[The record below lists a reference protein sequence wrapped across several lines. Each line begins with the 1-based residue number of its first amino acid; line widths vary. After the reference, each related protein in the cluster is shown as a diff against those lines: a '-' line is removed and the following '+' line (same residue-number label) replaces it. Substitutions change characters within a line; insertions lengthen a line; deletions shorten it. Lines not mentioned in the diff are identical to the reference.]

1 MLAYLDCFSGM
12 SGDMLLGALI
22 DAGVEL
28 AALRGGLAAL
38 PIAGYRLEVESCAQH
53 GLRGTRVH
61 VALDPDLPPPQRHLS
76 DIESLLAAGAL
87 PERVQARAVAVF
99 RRLAAAEA
107 HIHGMSVEEVHFHEV
122 GAVDAI
128 VDIVGTAL
136 GLELLGVDALYCS
149 ELPFTHGRIRSAHG
163 ELPVP
168 APATVEVLRGTDA
181 VWRPLDAEGELVTP
195 TGAAV
200 AAALARFERPA
211 LAIRAVGYGFGRREL
226 AWANCLRLFVGEPA
240 VASADALP
248 AFETDS
254 VTVLE
259 ANIDNMTGEA
269 LGWLMEALQ
278 AAGALDVSYAPLQMK
293 KNRPGTRLTVLAEPG
308 AAEMLASVVLRQSA
322 TLGVRLAEMRRVKAA
337 RRVERITTVLGE
349 ARVKLKLVG
358 GAVAGVAVEY
368 EDARALA
375 ARHSLPLAE
384 VITQIEAAGRVRF
397 PPGARLV
404 DHGASGGGGH
414 ADEL

>member
-1 MLAYLDCFSGM
+1 MLAYLDCFSGI

-38 PIAGYRLEVESCAQH
+38 PFSGYRLEVEPTTQH
-53 GLRGTRVH
+53 GLRGTRIH
-61 VALDPDLPPPQRHLS
+61 VVLDPDAPTPPRHLG
-76 DIESLLAAGAL
+76 DIEALLGAGVL
-87 PERVQARAVAVF
+87 PERVHARALAVF

-107 HIHGMSVEEVHFHEV
+107 HVHGTSVAEVHFHEV

-128 VDIVGTAL
+128 VDVVGTAL
-136 GLELLGVDALYCS
+136 GLELLGVDAVYCS
-149 ELPFTHGRIRSAHG
+149 ELPLTHGRVRSAHG

-211 LAIRAVGYGFGRREL
+211 LAIRSVGYGFGRREL
-226 AWANCLRLFVGEPA
+226 AWANCLRLLVGEPA
-240 VASADALP
+240 GAAADAQP
-248 AFETDS
+248 AFETDT
-254 VTVLE
+254 VTVIE

-269 LGWLMEALQ
+269 LGWLMEQLL

-308 AAEMLASVVLRQSA
+308 AAEALASVVLRQSA

-337 RRVERITTVLGE
+337 RRVERIVTALGE
-349 ARVKLKLVG
+349 ARVKLKLAG
-358 GAVAGVAVEY
+358 GSVAGVAVEY

-375 ARHSLPLAE
+375 ARHGLPLAE
-384 VITQIEAAGRVRF
+384 VIAHVEAAGRASF
-397 PPGARLV
+397 PPGSRLA
-404 DHGASGGGGH
+404 DRGADDSGL
-414 ADEL
+414 ADGL